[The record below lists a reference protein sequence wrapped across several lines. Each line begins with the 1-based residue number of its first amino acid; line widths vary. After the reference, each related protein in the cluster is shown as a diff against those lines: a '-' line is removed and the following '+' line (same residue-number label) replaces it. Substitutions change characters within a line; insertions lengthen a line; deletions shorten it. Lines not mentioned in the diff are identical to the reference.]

1 MSECYKTS
9 DNKYSDCP
17 PRMADG
23 RHFTDYRPT
32 NQMEL
37 LLAADN
43 KTHNSFQLR
52 QFLQHNGNKLMNKN
66 REFAVKYNGCS
77 NCANA
82 PQGVEGF
89 NNGTMLPEKH
99 MQYTNA
105 NGASVVV
112 NDPNGLGLGRAMY
125 DENLPQGQLPTQG
138 VPETVNDCMGS
149 TAMYAKYGDNSTM
162 MLRSCTPLGGRLEEH
177 KMQ

>member
-52 QFLQHNGNKLMNKN
+52 QFLQHNGNALMNKN
-66 REFAVKYNGCS
+66 REFAVKTNGCS
-77 NCANA
+77 NCAQS
-82 PQGVEGF
+82 PKGVEGF
-89 NNGTMLPEKH
+89 DNGTMLPEKYIQH
-99 MQYTNA
+99 TTPTGVKVVLNDA
-105 NGASVVV
+105 NGV
-112 NDPNGLGLGRAMY
+112 GLGRATY
-125 DENLPQGQLPTQG
+125 DGLPQGQLPTQG

-149 TAMYAKYGDNSTM
+149 TAMYAKYGDNSVM
-162 MLRSCTPLGGRLEEH
+162 MLRNCSPLGGRLEEH
-177 KMQ
+177 HMMS

>member
-52 QFLQHNGNKLMNKN
+52 QFLQHNGTALMGKN
-66 REFAVKYNGCS
+66 REFAVKANGCS
-77 NCANA
+77 NCAQS
-82 PQGVEGF
+82 PKGVEGF
-89 NNGTMLPEKH
+89 DNGTMLPEKYVQH
-99 MQYTNA
+99 TTPTGVTVKLNDA
-105 NGASVVV
+105 NGV
-112 NDPNGLGLGRAMY
+112 GLGRATY
-125 DENLPQGQLPTQG
+125 DGLVQGQLPTQG
-138 VPETVNDCMGS
+138 VPETVNDCMGA

-162 MLRSCTPLGGRLEEH
+162 MLRNCTPLGGRLEEH
-177 KMQ
+177 KNM